1 LYGDPQLNALEEQLL
16 ANSPD
21 VSAALARYQ
30 QARASTDQVR
40 AVQYPTLTASGN
52 LQRNQ
57 QSQARPLRVLGPTSP
72 DQYGSYT
79 LGVDLEYEFDL
90 WGRVSNQVAAS
101 NYALQGAQTDL
112 ESARLSLQAQ
122 LADTYIALRGL
133 DRDAALLTRTVDN
146 YNKALDLTNTRHN
159 AGIASGLDVA
169 RAQSQLESSRSQLQQ
184 TGAQRAVLEHAIA
197 ALVGKSASSFAL
209 EPQSIELTLPQ
220 VPLGVPSTLLQRR
233 PDISGAQRRM
243 VAANASI
250 GVANAAFFPTVT
262 LSALAG
268 YQTSDIDNF
277 LRAPNLYWAIG
288 PSLFLTLF
296 DAGRRQAEIDRVQAV
311 LDESAARYRSV
322 VLGAFQQV
330 EDNLALLNRY
340 RAASESEQAAT
351 IAAQKALELATNRY
365 REGSANYLE
374 VVAAQSAALQSQRS
388 ALELSTRQR
397 RASVQLIKALG
408 GGWSSDY

>member
-1 LYGDPQLNALEEQLL
+1 M
-16 ANSPD
+16 
-21 VSAALARYQ
+21 
-30 QARASTDQVR
+30 
-40 AVQYPTLTASGN
+40 
-52 LQRNQ
+52 
-57 QSQARPLRVLGPTSP
+57 
-72 DQYGSYT
+72 
-79 LGVDLEYEFDL
+79 
-90 WGRVSNQVAAS
+90 
-101 NYALQGAQTDL
+101 
-112 ESARLSLQAQ
+112 
-122 LADTYIALRGL
+122 
-133 DRDAALLTRTVDN
+133 
-146 YNKALDLTNTRHN
+146 
-159 AGIASGLDVA
+159 
-169 RAQSQLESSRSQLQQ
+169 
-184 TGAQRAVLEHAIA
+184 EHAIA

-233 PDISGAQRRM
+233 PDIAGAQRRM